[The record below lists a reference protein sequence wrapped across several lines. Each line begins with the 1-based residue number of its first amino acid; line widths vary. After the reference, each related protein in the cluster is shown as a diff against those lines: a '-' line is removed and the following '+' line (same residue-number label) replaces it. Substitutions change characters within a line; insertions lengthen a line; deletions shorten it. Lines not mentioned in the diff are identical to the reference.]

1 MNGGIYDWSEV
12 RVLREHYRTKIVTIE
27 PTQSQFKMNAI
38 CCKSCNAILSVTNFF
53 DTSAQLKK
61 IGEKLG
67 IRF

>member
-1 MNGGIYDWSEV
+1 MIGAKCGFCESTIG
-12 RVLREHYRTKIVTIE
+12 TKIVTIE